1 LASFLVPYLQRG
13 EIRVVAEAT
22 QSELDAC
29 RRLLPNF
36 VSLFQVVH
44 LEEFTEDKALTILTR
59 IAESSSQNFK
69 VEYAANVI
77 NLVYRI
83 FARFMP
89 YQKFPSKIP
98 QFSVQIFE
106 KAAKEKRK
114 EITKDDVI
122 ENFLK
127 LTGLPELF
135 LRDEITLDLAD
146 VISQFERE
154 VIGQPIACQQVANIV
169 TTFKAGLNDT
179 KRPLGVFLFAGP
191 TGVGKTELA
200 KTLARFFFGAEGKTE
215 EKIVRLDMSEYSL
228 GGSASRLLTK
238 SDGEPSDLIQKIREK
253 PFSVVLFDEVEK
265 ADAQVFD
272 VLLGLFDEGRL
283 TDRFGRVTNFTSSV
297 IILTS
302 NLGSERFA
310 KGDIGFSES
319 GNSSSDKDIKAFFR
333 PEFFNRLDNV
343 VQFQPLSKNTVEQIT
358 EKELLSISK
367 REGLLSKQIKLLW
380 TKEVTDILSA
390 KGFDKRYGARP
401 LQRTIETLLTSPL
414 AKFLLENPNLKDAE
428 IEIISDESE
437 EFNFK
442 VK

>member
-1 LASFLVPYLQRG
+1 
-13 EIRVVAEAT
+13 
-22 QSELDAC
+22 
-29 RRLLPNF
+29 
-36 VSLFQVVH
+36 
-44 LEEFTEDKALTILTR
+44 
-59 IAESSSQNFK
+59 
-69 VEYAANVI
+69 
-77 NLVYRI
+77 
-83 FARFMP
+83 
-89 YQKFPSKIP
+89 
-98 QFSVQIFE
+98 
-106 KAAKEKRK
+106 
-114 EITKDDVI
+114 
-122 ENFLK
+122 
-127 LTGLPELF
+127 
-135 LRDEITLDLAD
+135 
-146 VISQFERE
+146 
-154 VIGQPIACQQVANIV
+154 
-169 TTFKAGLNDT
+169 
-179 KRPLGVFLFAGP
+179 
-191 TGVGKTELA
+191 
-200 KTLARFFFGAEGKTE
+200 
-215 EKIVRLDMSEYSL
+215 
-228 GGSASRLLTK
+228 
-238 SDGEPSDLIQKIREK
+238 
-253 PFSVVLFDEVEK
+253 
-265 ADAQVFD
+265 
-272 VLLGLFDEGRL
+272 L